1 MACELFI
8 WGLLMLSIQALLVAS
23 EDDPLEYMSKEER
36 EALKEEARDMFC
48 HAYNAYMD
56 NAYPADELMP
66 LSCKGRYRGSE
77 PNRGDIDSTLG
88 NFSLTLVDTLDT
100 LVVLGDLEEFEHAVK
115 LVVRDVSFD
124 TDVIVSLFETNIR
137 MLGGLLSGHIL
148 AEYLQQRANIM
159 PWYRGELLNL
169 AKDLGYRF
177 LPAFN
182 TTTGIPYGRI
192 NLKYG
197 MKTVPLEISRET
209 CTACAGSMILEMAAL
224 SRLTGEPIFEEKA
237 QKAMDVLW
245 KMRHRGTDLMGSV
258 LNVHSG
264 DWVRRD
270 SGVGAGIDS
279 YYEYCLKAYILLGD
293 EKYLGRFN
301 KHYQAVMK
309 YVSQGPMLLDV
320 HMHRPN
326 TNSKNFMDALLAF
339 WPGLQVLK
347 GDIKPAV
354 ETHEMLYQVMQ
365 RHNFI
370 PEAFTTDFQVHW
382 GHHPLRPEFLES
394 TYFLY
399 RATGDHYYLGVG
411 RKVLKSLQTYAR
423 VPCGYA
429 AVSDVRTNK
438 HDDTMDSFVLSETF
452 KYLFLLFAEPGEL
465 LLDLDE
471 FIFTTE
477 GHLLPL
483 TLASI
488 RINVSSQDF
497 ERDIVHV
504 DEMDRTC
511 PNSLHLFPASVR
523 QPLRNMV
530 EDVYPKRVL
539 KRRLSAAQ
547 FQANNL
553 EHLKL
558 LSDMGI
564 TTLTLADGRVQLLH
578 TFSNAKTPQDSEE
591 GLLFMQEMVEIS
603 KMQSQQT
610 EAKPQAVTFVKPNIN
625 PPQIVTLLAGPAQF
639 GLEFQGLNKI
649 TGKVVFTF
657 PSTACTDLHN
667 ADKLIGKIAIMGR
680 GNCMFIEKARRV
692 QKAGAIAGIV
702 LDNVDGSSAA
712 TSPIFAMSGDGKEVD
727 DVTIPVVFLFSMEAS
742 ELLKAIAVANGDLT
756 VTLGNFFSKEDTQLK
771 APTDL
776 SMFERLKGS
785 LKSFL
790 TQQMTPQT
798 SPSSGTNLNIVPEI
812 KYEKDEKYIIFFY
825 DLRAEI
831 INDPLGGE
839 IRITSSYIS
848 VPLTTESEEN
858 TLIEKQWRQL
868 KEVFINHIYLDVKQK
883 AGLQIRSF
891 ILESYYN
898 WIVKSRGANTDILE
912 VSLQDKVAWFLK
924 ELAVVVPNPSIM
936 KMDQLMDFNKQ
947 KLLKQYLLTKMD
959 IMVLNMKT
967 VTTMLQTMRSGS
979 LNTEQLVKIF
989 ELNVV
994 QAGNYKFLRQLLPG
1008 IFDMEDEIIREHL
1021 ALLDRINKAV
1031 YKKYREILA
1040 DGTQE
1045 NLEKPV
1051 IDKNFYYD
1059 TIIDNWQKDL
1069 KNFDK
1074 LDVLKKTN
1082 GQNSMITEFMTDS
1095 NENSKR
1101 EITSK
1106 DISKGKEDVKA
1117 GKFEDFEYFILT
1129 EIEKAVK
1136 DSEQDSIRKFSEHI
1150 DISRDMAD
1158 NASKEAINSNKVV
1171 LNVSSQNQSK
1181 TDMLKNRIKYQIE
1194 FIKNKIEDF
1203 TKNIDSLT
1211 DFTKIT
1217 NSLENVQSNNIDFQ
1231 ETITN
1236 NNSADKQAHKES
1248 LLTNN
1253 DFQLTDGKTNS
1264 PNIKTIEKNKNEI
1277 LQNIG
1282 KEIIEVQYRKNNP
1295 NIEHSVHLNTNNYK
1309 TFPSKLPKEH
1319 KNQILTSKEK
1329 ENKKSINIQQESS
1342 NSNYNSVDENKLQ
1355 HGQNINEVKSKTV
1368 DLQKHKGKHIDDEL

>member
-1 MACELFI
+1 MACDSLI
-8 WGLLMLSIQALLVAS
+8 WGLLIFGCSIQALLAAS
-23 EDDPLEYMSKEER
+23 EDNPLEYMSKEER
-36 EALKEEARDMFC
+36 EALKEEARDMFY

-100 LVVLGDLEEFEHAVK
+100 LVVLGDLEEFENAVK
-115 LVVRDVSFD
+115 LVARDVSFD

-148 AEYLQQRANIM
+148 AEYLQQRADIM

-197 MKTVPLEISRET
+197 MKGVPLEISRET

-224 SRLTGEPIFEEKA
+224 SRLTGESVFEEKA

-245 KMRHRGTDLMGSV
+245 RMRHRGTDLMGSV

-452 KYLFLLFAEPGEL
+452 KYLFLLFTEPGEL
-465 LLDLDE
+465 VLDLDE

-488 RINVSSQDF
+488 RTNVSSQDY

-530 EDVYPKRVL
+530 EDICPRRAI
-539 KRRLSAAQ
+539 KRRLSASQ

-564 TTLTLADGRVQLLH
+564 TTLTLADGRVQLLY

-610 EAKPQAVTFVKPNIN
+610 ETKPQAVTFIKPGTY
-625 PPQIVTLLAGPAQF
+625 PRQKVTLLAGPAHF
-639 GLEFQGLNKI
+639 GLELQGSNKI
-649 TGKVVFTF
+649 TEKVAFTY
-657 PSTACTDLHN
+657 PSFACSDLHDT
-667 ADKLIGKIAIMGR
+667 ATIAGKIAIMYR
-680 GNCMFIEKARRV
+680 GNCMFIEKARRI

-712 TSPIFAMSGDGKEVD
+712 TSPMFAMSGDGKEVD
-727 DVTIPVVFLFSMEAS
+727 DVTIPVVFLFSTEAS
-742 ELLKAIAVANGDLT
+742 ELLKALAATGGDLT
-756 VTLGNFFSKEDTQLK
+756 VTIGNFFAKDDVQLK

-776 SMFERLKGS
+776 SMFERWKGS

-790 TQQMTPQT
+790 TRQMGTPQT
-798 SPSSGTNLNIVPEI
+798 FPSSGTNLDMVPET
-812 KYEKDEKYIIFFY
+812 KQEDAKDVVVYHE
-825 DLRAEI
+825 LRAEI
-831 INDPLGGE
+831 IEDVLGGE
-839 IRITSSYIS
+839 VRIVSPYLS
-848 VPLTTESEEN
+848 VHRIKSEGN
-858 TLIEKQWRQL
+858 TMIEKQWHQL
-868 KEVFINHIYLDVKQK
+868 KTVFVNQMYFIGKQK
-883 AGLQIRSF
+883 PGLDMRSF

-898 WIVKSRGANTDILE
+898 WIVKSRDENIDVL
-912 VSLQDKVAWFLK
+912 KVPLREKVLWFLK
-924 ELAVVVPNPSIM
+924 ELAEILPDPSIM
-936 KMDQLMDFNKQ
+936 IMDQLMEFNKR
-947 KLLKQYLLTKMD
+947 KLLKQYLLTKID
-959 IMVLNMKT
+959 LMVLNMRA
-967 VTTMLQTMRSGS
+967 VNTMLKTMRFES
-979 LNTEQLVKIF
+979 LTTEQLF
-989 ELNVV
+989 EMFKLHIA
-994 QAGNYKFLRQLLPG
+994 QAENYTFLKQLLLG
-1008 IFDMEDEIIREHL
+1008 IFDVEDESITNHL
-1021 ALLDRINKAV
+1021 ILLDRVNKDVHNEYFEIIAGAQETIQKTIAEKNAYYEV
-1031 YKKYREILA
+1031 LIKNWEKDFSNYERFNKFKKPK
-1040 DGTQE
+1040 D
-1045 NLEKPV
+1045 
-1051 IDKNFYYD
+1051 YD
-1059 TIIDNWQKDL
+1059 STTIE
-1069 KNFDK
+1069 
-1074 LDVLKKTN
+1074 
-1082 GQNSMITEFMTDS
+1082 EFMTD
-1095 NENSKR
+1095 NS
-1101 EITSK
+1101 ESSK
-1106 DISKGKEDVKA
+1106 TDIKLRDSSKMPKKDDDIKI
-1117 GKFEDFEYFILT
+1117 GKFEDFEYFKLAD
-1129 EIEKAVK
+1129 IEKAVK
-1136 DSEQDSIRKFSEHI
+1136 NLEQNTIRKYQEQI
-1150 DISRDMAD
+1150 DTSRDTAD
-1158 NASKEAINSNKVV
+1158 NISKEAIDSNKVI
-1171 LNVSSQNQSK
+1171 LNVSLQNQSK
-1181 TDMLKNRIKYQIE
+1181 TDKLKNKIKYQIE

-1203 TKNIDSLT
+1203 TKDIDSLT
-1211 DFTKIT
+1211 DFTKIA
-1217 NSLENVQSNNIDFQ
+1217 NSLENVQLNNIEFQEVISNN
-1231 ETITN
+1231 N
-1236 NNSADKQAHKES
+1236 NVEKQVNEPSLNEEKEVLLEQIKKES
-1248 LLTNN
+1248 TEECSN
-1253 DFQLTDGKTNS
+1253 
-1264 PNIKTIEKNKNEI
+1264 
-1277 LQNIG
+1277 
-1282 KEIIEVQYRKNNP
+1282 KNNP
-1295 NIEHSVHLNTNNYK
+1295 NLKHSVHLNVNTNKIASFNLFEDFKKK
-1309 TFPSKLPKEH
+1309 TWSTGKE
-1319 KNQILTSKEK
+1319 
-1329 ENKKSINIQQESS
+1329 ENKNSIDIQQERDIS
-1342 NSNYNSVDENKLQ
+1342 NIDLNSVKENKLQ
-1355 HGQNINEVKSKTV
+1355 GSQKYAIEIESKKSDV
-1368 DLQKHKGKHIDDEL
+1368 QEHESKHIDDEL

>member
-1 MACELFI
+1 MACDALI
-8 WGLLMLSIQALLVAS
+8 WGLLFVGCSVQILWAIS
-23 EDDPLEYMSKEER
+23 EDDSLEYMSKEER
-36 EALKEEARDMFC
+36 EALKEEARDMFY

-100 LVVLGDLEEFEHAVK
+100 LVVLGDLGEFENAVK
-115 LVVRDVSFD
+115 LVTRDVSFD
-124 TDVIVSLFETNIR
+124 TDIIVSLFETNIR

-148 AEYLQQRANIM
+148 AEYLQQRADIM
-159 PWYRGELLNL
+159 PWYRGELLDL

-192 NLKYG
+192 NLKHG
-197 MKTVPLEISRET
+197 MKGVPMEVSKET

-245 KMRHRGTDLMGSV
+245 RMRHRGTDLMGSV
-258 LNVHSG
+258 LNVNSG

-465 LLDLDE
+465 VLDLDE

-488 RINVSSQDF
+488 RTNISSEL
-497 ERDIVHV
+497 ERDMVYV
-504 DEMDRTC
+504 DEFDRTC

-530 EDVYPKRVL
+530 EDVCPRRSI
-539 KRRLSAAQ
+539 KRRLSASQ

-553 EHLKL
+553 EHLKI

-564 TTLTLADGRVQLLH
+564 TTLTLADGRIQLLH
-578 TFSNAKTPQDSEE
+578 TFSNAKTTQDSEE
-591 GLLFMQEMVEIS
+591 GLLFMQEMVELS
-603 KMQSQQT
+603 KMQMQQPET
-610 EAKPQAVTFVKPNIN
+610 KPQTVTFTRPKTN
-625 PPQIVTLLAGPAQF
+625 PLEKVTLLAGPAQF
-639 GLEFQGLNKI
+639 GHELQHFDKI
-649 TGKVVFTF
+649 TGKVVFAD
-657 PSTACTDLHN
+657 PSTACDDLRN
-667 ADKLIGKIAIMGR
+667 VDKLTGKIVIVNR
-680 GNCMFIEKARRV
+680 GNCMFIEKARRI
-692 QKAGAIAGIV
+692 QKGGALAGIV
-702 LDNVDGSSAA
+702 LDNIADSSAA
-712 TSPIFAMSGDGKEVD
+712 TSPMFAMSGDGKEID
-727 DVTIPVVFLFSMEAS
+727 DVTIPVVFLFSTEAA
-742 ELLKAIAVANGDLT
+742 ELRTAIKEANDDLT
-756 VTLGNFFSKEDTQLK
+756 VTLGTYSSKQEIQLK

-776 SMFERLKGS
+776 SLFERLKGS

-790 TQQMTPQT
+790 SRHMTPQMT
-798 SPSSGTNLNIVPEI
+798 TIGSSLDITIPIIESQEDQENIVDFH
-812 KYEKDEKYIIFFY
+812 YFH
-825 DLRAEI
+825 AEI
-831 INDPLGGE
+831 IKDSLDGE
-839 IRITSSYIS
+839 VRITASSEPTIIILKPDFTYIE
-848 VPLTTESEEN
+848 LT
-858 TLIEKQWRQL
+858 WHQL
-868 KEVFINHIYLDVKQK
+868 KQVFVNQIFLNRKENKDIR
-883 AGLQIRSF
+883 IRSF

-898 WIVKSRGANTDILE
+898 WVNKARGVLTKT
-912 VSLQDKVAWFLK
+912 SLSYKVRWFLS
-924 ELAVVVPNPSIM
+924 ELLVVSPNASIK
-936 KMDQLMDFNKQ
+936 KMGQLLELNRQ
-947 KLLKQYLLTKMD
+947 KLLKQYLLTNMHT
-959 IMVLNMKT
+959 MVLNLKT
-967 VTTMLQTMRSGS
+967 VATKLKSIKSVRPRM
-979 LNTEQLVKIF
+979 EQLLKLSESCIAQI
-989 ELNVV
+989 E
-994 QAGNYKFLRQLLPG
+994 NYLFLRHSLVDL
-1008 IFDMEDEIIREHL
+1008 IDKEDEEDKKDEVINQHI
-1021 ALLDRINKAV
+1021 ALLDHIHAEVHTIYQEILIDGVQRYLEKLGEEDDSYYDILIADLQKNLKNIDKKENLLEKIKESDLAVAEFINDSNR
-1031 YKKYREILA
+1031 REIEA
-1040 DGTQE
+1040 
-1045 NLEKPV
+1045 
-1051 IDKNFYYD
+1051 KNNN
-1059 TIIDNWQKDL
+1059 I
-1069 KNFDK
+1069 
-1074 LDVLKKTN
+1074 LKKDKK
-1082 GQNSMITEFMTDS
+1082 SSTENF
-1095 NENSKR
+1095 
-1101 EITSK
+1101 
-1106 DISKGKEDVKA
+1106 G
-1117 GKFEDFEYFILT
+1117 YFILT
-1129 EIEKAVK
+1129 ELEKY
-1136 DSEQDSIRKFSEHI
+1136 SEQNILEKYEDVNSESKNTVTQDKENKDAI
-1150 DISRDMAD
+1150 KSNDIILHS
-1158 NASKEAINSNKVV
+1158 SK
-1171 LNVSSQNQSK
+1171 NQSK
-1181 TDMLKNRIKYQIE
+1181 GDDR
-1194 FIKNKIEDF
+1194 KNKVQNSHQKKIDLQTTKTVDVEFEKIIVEEKQKDNKRTSAHSVSNTNKYHVSDISTIMNTNVETAFPNKKHTLLQGIQKDINEMQHSYKTVLKEKSFNKKDLIANKILF
-1203 TKNIDSLT
+1203 TDSLEEFKKFISAT
-1211 DFTKIT
+1211 NEEKIFKKK
-1217 NSLENVQSNNIDFQ
+1217 SQISDPQYNNIKLS
-1231 ETITN
+1231 EL
-1236 NNSADKQAHKES
+1236 KY
-1248 LLTNN
+1248 
-1253 DFQLTDGKTNS
+1253 GKRY
-1264 PNIKTIEKNKNEI
+1264 
-1277 LQNIG
+1277 
-1282 KEIIEVQYRKNNP
+1282 V
-1295 NIEHSVHLNTNNYK
+1295 
-1309 TFPSKLPKEH
+1309 SK
-1319 KNQILTSKEK
+1319 
-1329 ENKKSINIQQESS
+1329 NIQQK
-1342 NSNYNSVDENKLQ
+1342 DEETKPKL
-1355 HGQNINEVKSKTV
+1355 V
-1368 DLQKHKGKHIDDEL
+1368 KHIDDEL

>member
-1 MACELFI
+1 MACDSFI
-8 WGLLMLSIQALLVAS
+8 WGLIMFGCSIQALLVAS

-148 AEYLQQRANIM
+148 AEYLQQRADIM

-197 MKTVPLEISRET
+197 MKGVPLEVSRET

-245 KMRHRGTDLMGSV
+245 RMRHRGSDLMGSV

-399 RATGDHYYLGVG
+399 RATGDHYYLRVG

-488 RINVSSQDF
+488 RTNVSSHDF

-530 EDVYPKRVL
+530 EDVYPRRAI

-578 TFSNAKTPQDSEE
+578 KFSNAKTPQDSEE

-603 KMQSQQT
+603 KMQSQET
-610 EAKPQAVTFVKPNIN
+610 ETKPQAVTFVKPNTN
-625 PPQIVTLLAGPAQF
+625 PPQRVTFLAGPAHF
-639 GLEFQGLNKI
+639 GLELQGLNKV

-667 ADKLIGKIAIMGR
+667 AEILKGTIAVMNR
-680 GNCMFIEKARRV
+680 GSCMFIEKARRI
-692 QKAGAIAGIV
+692 QQAGAIAGIV
-702 LDNVDGSSAA
+702 LDNVDGSSAG

-727 DVTIPVVFLFSMEAS
+727 DVSIPVVFLFSMEAA
-742 ELLKAIAVANGDLT
+742 ELLKAIAAANGDLT
-756 VTLGNFFSKEDTQLK
+756 VTIGSFFSKDEVQLK

-785 LKSFL
+785 FKSFL
-790 TQQMTPQT
+790 TRQMTPQT
-798 SPSSGTNLNIVPEI
+798 SPSSGTNLDMVPEV
-812 KYEKDEKYIIFFY
+812 KHQEDEKDVIVFY

-831 INDPLGGE
+831 IKDPLGGE
-839 IRITSSYIS
+839 VRITSLYIS
-848 VPLTTESEEN
+848 VPLRIKSKAN
-858 TLIEKQWRQL
+858 TLVEKQWRQL
-868 KEVFINHIYLDVKQK
+868 KEVFVNHIYSSVKHK
-883 AGLQIRSF
+883 AGIRIRSF
-891 ILESYYN
+891 ILECYYN
-898 WIVKSRGANTDILE
+898 WIVKSRGGDNNALK
-912 VSLQDKVAWFLK
+912 VSLQDKVSWFLE
-924 ELAVVVPNPSIM
+924 ELHEVVSNPSIM

-947 KLLKQYLLTKMD
+947 QLLKQYLLTKMD
-959 IMVLNMKT
+959 IMVLNTKT
-967 VTTMLQTMRSGS
+967 VTTMLKTMQPDSP
-979 LNTEQLVKIF
+979 NTEQLFIIF
-989 ELNVV
+989 ELNIA
-994 QAGNYKFLRQLLPG
+994 QAGYYKLLRQLLPSVLD
-1008 IFDMEDEIIREHL
+1008 IEDKIIIEHL
-1021 ALLDRINKAV
+1021 VLLDHVYKAV
-1031 YKKYREILA
+1031 QKEYHEILA
-1040 DGTQE
+1040 NGAQGS
-1045 NLEKPV
+1045 LEKSV
-1051 IDKNFYYD
+1051 RDKNSYFD
-1059 TIIDNWQKDL
+1059 IVIDNWQNDL
-1069 KNFDK
+1069 KSFEK
-1074 LDVLKKTN
+1074 LDILKKTKVQDSTIAEFIADN
-1082 GQNSMITEFMTDS
+1082 NESSKTE
-1095 NENSKR
+1095 
-1101 EITSK
+1101 IQSK
-1106 DISKGKEDVKA
+1106 DVSKVSKKNEDVKV

-1136 DSEQDSIRKFSEHI
+1136 SLEQNTIRKYQEHI
-1150 DISRDMAD
+1150 DIPKDAAD
-1158 NASKEAINSNKVV
+1158 N
-1171 LNVSSQNQSK
+1171 
-1181 TDMLKNRIKYQIE
+1181 
-1194 FIKNKIEDF
+1194 
-1203 TKNIDSLT
+1203 TK
-1211 DFTKIT
+1211 
-1217 NSLENVQSNNIDFQ
+1217 FQ
-1231 ETITN
+1231 ETVAKS
-1236 NNSADKQAHKES
+1236 NSGEKQAHKETS
-1248 LLTNN
+1248 LADN
-1253 DFQLTDGKTNS
+1253 DLQLTDAQTGSSIAETIRKDESEIVLQQSDTADSRYNQKIDPYIDHSDTN
-1264 PNIKTIEKNKNEI
+1264 NKNQMSTQKQAENENSI
-1277 LQNIG
+1277 V
-1282 KEIIEVQYRKNNP
+1282 VQQDLEN
-1295 NIEHSVHLNTNNYK
+1295 
-1309 TFPSKLPKEH
+1309 SKLDH
-1319 KNQILTSKEK
+1319 NR
-1329 ENKKSINIQQESS
+1329 
-1342 NSNYNSVDENKLQ
+1342 VDESKPQDSQKYVKVIESKKL
-1355 HGQNINEVKSKTV
+1355 
-1368 DLQKHKGKHIDDEL
+1368 DLENHESKHIDDEL

>member
-1 MACELFI
+1 MACDALI
-8 WGLLMLSIQALLVAS
+8 WGLLFVGCSIQALLAIS
-23 EDDPLEYMSKEER
+23 EDDLSEYMNKEER
-36 EALKEEARDMFC
+36 EALKEEARDMFY

-100 LVVLGDLEEFEHAVK
+100 LVVLGDLEEFENAVK
-115 LVVRDVSFD
+115 LVARDVSFD

-148 AEYLQQRANIM
+148 AEYLQQRADIM

-192 NLKYG
+192 NLKHG
-197 MKTVPLEISRET
+197 MKGVPMEISRET

-245 KMRHRGTDLMGSV
+245 RMRHRGTDLMGSV
-258 LNVHSG
+258 LNVNSG

-452 KYLFLLFAEPGEL
+452 KYLFLLFAEPSEL
-465 LLDLDE
+465 VLDLDE

-488 RINVSSQDF
+488 RTNISSDF

-504 DEMDRTC
+504 NEFDRTC

-530 EDVYPKRVL
+530 EDVCPRRSI
-539 KRRLSAAQ
+539 KRRLTASQ
-547 FQANNL
+547 FQAYNL
-553 EHLKL
+553 EHLKM

-591 GLLFMQEMVEIS
+591 GLLFMQEMVELT
-603 KMQSQQT
+603 KMQIQPET
-610 EAKPQAVTFVKPNIN
+610 KPQIVMFIKPNTN
-625 PPQIVTLLAGPAQF
+625 PPEKVTLLAGPAQF
-639 GLEFQGLNKI
+639 GPELQNFDKI
-649 TGKVVFTF
+649 TGKVMFTY
-657 PSTACTDLHN
+657 PPAACTDLLN
-667 ADKLIGKIAIMGR
+667 ADRLVGKIVIMDR
-680 GNCMFIEKARRV
+680 GNCMFIEKARRI
-692 QKAGAIAGIV
+692 QQAGALAGIV
-702 LDNVDGSSAA
+702 LDNVAGSSAA
-712 TSPIFAMSGDGKEVD
+712 TSPMFAMSGDGKEVD
-727 DVTIPVVFLFSMEAS
+727 DVTIPVVFLFFTEAA
-742 ELLKAIAVANGDLT
+742 ELMKAINEANGDLT
-756 VTLGNFFSKEDTQLK
+756 VTLGIYSSKEEIQLK

-776 SMFERLKGS
+776 SLFERLKGS

-790 TQQMTPQT
+790 SRHMTPQATTIT
-798 SPSSGTNLNIVPEI
+798 SNLDMVIP
-812 KYEKDEKYIIFFY
+812 IIESQESQEDAIDFHYFH
-825 DLRAEI
+825 AEI
-831 INDPLGGE
+831 VKDSLGGE
-839 IRITSSYIS
+839 VRITAA
-848 VPLTTESEEN
+848 SEA
-858 TLIEKQWRQL
+858 TIIVLRPVSTPIEILWHQL
-868 KEVFINHIYLDVKQK
+868 KEVFVNQIFLNTKQNK
-883 AGLQIRSF
+883 GIRIRSF

-898 WIVKSRGANTDILE
+898 WVNKARGVLTKT
-912 VSLQDKVAWFLK
+912 SLSYKVRWFLS
-924 ELAVVVPNPSIM
+924 ELLVVAPNSSI
-936 KMDQLMDFNKQ
+936 KKIGQLLEPNKQ
-947 KLLKQYLLTKMD
+947 KLLKHYLLTNMD
-959 IMVLNMKT
+959 TMVLNLKT
-967 VTTMLQTMRSGS
+967 VATKLKSIKSVRPEM
-979 LNTEQLVKIF
+979 EQLLKIS
-989 ELNVV
+989 ESGIAQVE
-994 QAGNYKFLRQLLPG
+994 NYSFLRHLLTDL
-1008 IFDMEDEIIREHL
+1008 FDEKDDIVNQHV
-1021 ALLDRINKAV
+1021 ALLDRIHAEV
-1031 YKKYREILA
+1031 HTTYQEILI
-1040 DGTQE
+1040 DGVQRH
-1045 NLEKPV
+1045 LEKSGIEDSSYYDILIADLQKNLKN
-1051 IDKNFYYD
+1051 IDKREKLLGKTKENNLAVAEFISD
-1059 TIIDNWQKDL
+1059 SSNEGKL
-1069 KNFDK
+1069 GLESKNIK
-1074 LDVLKKTN
+1074 ILKKTKE
-1082 GQNSMITEFMTDS
+1082 SSTE
-1095 NENSKR
+1095 KL
-1101 EITSK
+1101 
-1106 DISKGKEDVKA
+1106 
-1117 GKFEDFEYFILT
+1117 EDFEYFILT

-1136 DSEQDSIRKFSEHI
+1136 YSEQNILQKYE
-1150 DISRDMAD
+1150 DISDE
-1158 NASKEAINSNKVV
+1158 SKNRIENKKDK
-1171 LNVSSQNQSK
+1171 NVIKSGEITLHSSQNQSESE
-1181 TDMLKNRIKYQIE
+1181 NR
-1194 FIKNKIEDF
+1194 KNK
-1203 TKNIDSLT
+1203 
-1211 DFTKIT
+1211 
-1217 NSLENVQSNNIDFQ
+1217 VQSTFQEEIDFLRITKVIDVKLE
-1231 ETITN
+1231 ETTE
-1236 NNSADKQAHKES
+1236 DKQAEKSSVDSSSIDTKIHVSDTFVAKDMS
-1248 LLTNN
+1248 NTKT
-1253 DFQLTDGKTNS
+1253 DFSK
-1264 PNIKTIEKNKNEI
+1264 KKHVI
-1277 LQNIG
+1277 LQELQKGISDIQHGDETDLRAKSNR
-1282 KEIIEVQYRKNNP
+1282 KDLIESKVTTGLLEELKNPMWVIN
-1295 NIEHSVHLNTNNYK
+1295 E
-1309 TFPSKLPKEH
+1309 
-1319 KNQILTSKEK
+1319 EK
-1329 ENKKSINIQQESS
+1329 VFQKKSDTFHSTTVADKLK
-1342 NSNYNSVDENKLQ
+1342 YDEEKPMSKDK
-1355 HGQNINEVKSKTV
+1355 IKEVKPKSRV
-1368 DLQKHKGKHIDDEL
+1368 IKHIDEL

>member
-1 MACELFI
+1 MACDALI
-8 WGLLMLSIQALLVAS
+8 WGLLFVGCSVQILWAIS

-36 EALKEEARDMFC
+36 EALKEEARDMFN

-100 LVVLGDLEEFEHAVK
+100 LVVLRDLEEFENAVK
-115 LVVRDVSFD
+115 LVTRDVSFD
-124 TDVIVSLFETNIR
+124 TDIIVSLFETNIR

-148 AEYLQQRANIM
+148 AEYLQQRADIM
-159 PWYRGELLNL
+159 PWYRGELLDL

-192 NLKYG
+192 NLKHG
-197 MKTVPLEISRET
+197 MKGVPMEVSKET

-245 KMRHRGTDLMGSV
+245 RMRHRGTDLMGSV
-258 LNVHSG
+258 LNVNSG

-465 LLDLDE
+465 VLDLDE

-488 RINVSSQDF
+488 RTNISSDF
-497 ERDIVHV
+497 ERDMVYV
-504 DEMDRTC
+504 DEFDRTC

-530 EDVYPKRVL
+530 EDVCPRRSI
-539 KRRLSAAQ
+539 KRRLSASQ

-553 EHLKL
+553 EHLKI

-564 TTLTLADGRVQLLH
+564 TTLTLADGRIQLLY
-578 TFSNAKTPQDSEE
+578 TFSNAKTTKDSEE
-591 GLLFMQEMVEIS
+591 GLLFMREMVELS
-603 KMQSQQT
+603 KMQMQQPET
-610 EAKPQAVTFVKPNIN
+610 KPQTVTFTRPKTDPLEK
-625 PPQIVTLLAGPAQF
+625 VTLLAGPAQF
-639 GLEFQGLNKI
+639 GPELQNFDKI
-649 TGKVVFTF
+649 TGKVVFTY
-657 PSTACTDLHN
+657 PSTACDDLHN
-667 ADKLIGKIAIMGR
+667 VDKLAGKIVIVNR
-680 GNCMFIEKARRV
+680 GNCMFIEKARRI
-692 QKAGAIAGIV
+692 QKAGALAGII
-702 LDNVDGSSAA
+702 LDNIADSSAA
-712 TSPIFAMSGDGKEVD
+712 TSPMFAMSGDGKEID
-727 DVTIPVVFLFSMEAS
+727 DVTIPVVFLFFTEAA
-742 ELLKAIAVANGDLT
+742 ELIKAINEANGDLS
-756 VTLGNFFSKEDTQLK
+756 VTLGTYSSKEEIQLK

-776 SMFERLKGS
+776 SLLERLKGS
-785 LKSFL
+785 IMSLLSRH
-790 TQQMTPQT
+790 MTPQAT
-798 SPSSGTNLNIVPEI
+798 TIGSSLDMTIPVIESQEDQEDVVDFH
-812 KYEKDEKYIIFFY
+812 YFH
-825 DLRAEI
+825 AEI
-831 INDPLGGE
+831 IKDSLGGE
-839 IRITSSYIS
+839 VRITASSEPAIIILRPDS
-848 VPLTTESEEN
+848 TP
-858 TLIEKQWRQL
+858 IERLWHQL
-868 KEVFINHIYLDVKQK
+868 KEVFVNQIFLNRKENKGIR
-883 AGLQIRSF
+883 IRSF

-898 WIVKSRGANTDILE
+898 WVNKARGVLTKT
-912 VSLQDKVAWFLK
+912 SLSYKVRWFLS
-924 ELAVVVPNPSIM
+924 ELLVVSPNSSIK
-936 KMDQLMDFNKQ
+936 KMGQLLELNKQ
-947 KLLKQYLLTKMD
+947 KLLKQYLLTNMD
-959 IMVLNMKT
+959 TMVLNLKT
-967 VTTMLQTMRSGS
+967 VATKLKSIKSVRPKM
-979 LNTEQLVKIF
+979 EQLLKIS
-989 ELNVV
+989 ESGIT
-994 QAGNYKFLRQLLPG
+994 QIENYSFLRHLL
-1008 IFDMEDEIIREHL
+1008 IDLFDKEDEVINQHIT
-1021 ALLDRINKAV
+1021 LLDHVHAEMHTI
-1031 YKKYREILA
+1031 YQEILIDGVQRHLEKLGEEDNSYYDILIA
-1040 DGTQE
+1040 DLQKNLKNIDKEE
-1045 NLEKPV
+1045 NLLGKTKETDLAV
-1051 IDKNFYYD
+1051 AEFINYNNRDKGE
-1059 TIIDNWQKDL
+1059 IEA
-1069 KNFDK
+1069 KNINI
-1074 LDVLKKTN
+1074 LKKDKK
-1082 GQNSMITEFMTDS
+1082 SSTEKIEST
-1095 NENSKR
+1095 EN
-1101 EITSK
+1101 
-1106 DISKGKEDVKA
+1106 
-1117 GKFEDFEYFILT
+1117 FEYFILT
-1129 EIEKAVK
+1129 ELKKVMK
-1136 DSEQDSIRKFSEHI
+1136 YSEQNILEKYEDVNSESKSAVI
-1150 DISRDMAD
+1150 QDEENEDAIKSNDIILHS
-1158 NASKEAINSNKVV
+1158 SK
-1171 LNVSSQNQSK
+1171 NQSK
-1181 TDMLKNRIKYQIE
+1181 NDDRKSKVQSSHQKKIDLQTTKAVDVGFEKVIMEEKQEDKSSTHSTSDTNKYHVSDISTTMDTNVGTAFPNKRHTLLQGIQRDINDMQHSYKTVLKEKLFNKKDLIA
-1194 FIKNKIEDF
+1194 NKIIF
-1203 TKNIDSLT
+1203 TDSLEE
-1211 DFTKIT
+1211 FKKFMSAT
-1217 NSLENVQSNNIDFQ
+1217 NEEKVLKKKLQISDIQYNTIKLSELKYGKKYVSKNVQQ
-1231 ETITN
+1231 KEET
-1236 NNSADKQAHKES
+1236 K
-1248 LLTNN
+1248 
-1253 DFQLTDGKTNS
+1253 
-1264 PNIKTIEKNKNEI
+1264 P
-1277 LQNIG
+1277 
-1282 KEIIEVQYRKNNP
+1282 
-1295 NIEHSVHLNTNNYK
+1295 
-1309 TFPSKLPKEH
+1309 KL
-1319 KNQILTSKEK
+1319 
-1329 ENKKSINIQQESS
+1329 
-1342 NSNYNSVDENKLQ
+1342 V
-1355 HGQNINEVKSKTV
+1355 
-1368 DLQKHKGKHIDDEL
+1368 KHIDDEL

>member
-1 MACELFI
+1 MACDSLI
-8 WGLLMLSIQALLVAS
+8 WGLLMFGCSIQALLATS
-23 EDDPLEYMSKEER
+23 EDNPLEYMSKEER
-36 EALKEEARDMFC
+36 ESLKEEARDMFY

-77 PNRGDIDSTLG
+77 PNRGDVDSTLG

-100 LVVLGDLEEFEHAVK
+100 LVVLGDLEEFENAVK
-115 LVVRDVSFD
+115 LVARDVSFD

-148 AEYLQQRANIM
+148 AEYLQQRADIM

-197 MKTVPLEISRET
+197 MKGVPLEISRET

-224 SRLTGEPIFEEKA
+224 SRLTGESIFEEKA

-245 KMRHRGTDLMGSV
+245 RMRHRGTDLMGSV

-301 KHYQAVMK
+301 KHYQAIMK
-309 YVSQGPMLLDV
+309 YVSHGPMLLDV

-452 KYLFLLFAEPGEL
+452 KYLFLLFTEPGEL
-465 LLDLDE
+465 VLDLDE

-488 RINVSSQDF
+488 RTNISLQDF
-497 ERDIVHV
+497 ERDTVHV

-530 EDVYPKRVL
+530 EDICPRRAI
-539 KRRLSAAQ
+539 KRRLSALQ
-547 FQANNL
+547 FQ
-553 EHLKL
+553 
-558 LSDMGI
+558 
-564 TTLTLADGRVQLLH
+564 
-578 TFSNAKTPQDSEE
+578 AKTPQDSEE
-591 GLLFMQEMVEIS
+591 GLLFIQEMVEIS

-610 EAKPQAVTFVKPNIN
+610 ETKPQAVTFVN
-625 PPQIVTLLAGPAQF
+625 PSVYPSQKVTLLAGPAHF
-639 GLEFQGLNKI
+639 GLKLQGLNKI
-649 TGKVVFTF
+649 SGKVIFTD
-657 PSTACTDLHN
+657 PSFACEDLHN
-667 ADKLIGKIAIMGR
+667 PDSFAGMIAIMFR
-680 GNCMFIEKARRV
+680 GNCMFIEKARRI

-712 TSPIFAMSGDGKEVD
+712 TSPMFAMSGDGKEVD
-727 DVTIPVVFLFSMEAS
+727 DVTIPVVFLFSTEAS
-742 ELLKAIAVANGDLT
+742 ELLKAIAAAKGDLT
-756 VTLGNFFSKEDTQLK
+756 VTIGNFFSKDDVQLK

-790 TQQMTPQT
+790 ARQMGIPQT
-798 SPSSGTNLNIVPEI
+798 FPSSGTNVDITPEI
-812 KYEKDEKYIIFFY
+812 KQEDAKDVVVSHE
-825 DLRAEI
+825 LRAEI
-831 INDPLGGE
+831 VDDILGGE
-839 IRITSSYIS
+839 VRISSSFIS
-848 VPLTTESEEN
+848 INAEKSEDD
-858 TLIEKQWRQL
+858 TLVEKQWRQL
-868 KEVFINHIYLDVKQK
+868 KEVFVNQIYLNRKQK
-883 AGLQIRSF
+883 ASLQIRSF

-898 WIVKSRGANTDILE
+898 WIVEARGGNNNAL
-912 VSLQDKVAWFLK
+912 KVPLREKVLWFLK
-924 ELAVVVPNPSIM
+924 ELAKVFPNPFIM
-936 KMDQLMDFNKQ
+936 KMDQLMEYNKG
-947 KLLKQYLLTKMD
+947 KLIKQYLLTKID
-959 IMVLNMKT
+959 VMVLNMKM
-967 VTTMLQTMRSGS
+967 VNAMLKAIRFES
-979 LNTEQLVKIF
+979 LNSEQMFEIF
-989 ELNVV
+989 KLNI
-994 QAGNYKFLRQLLPG
+994 ARAENDKLLKQLIRV
-1008 IFDMEDEIIREHL
+1008 IFYVEDESTTNHFI
-1021 ALLDRINKAV
+1021 LLDRVNKEV
-1031 YKKYREILA
+1031 HQEYSEIISAGLI
-1040 DGTQE
+1040 
-1045 NLEKPV
+1045 K
-1051 IDKNFYYD
+1051 
-1059 TIIDNWQKDL
+1059 NWQKHVNSIE
-1069 KNFDK
+1069 KFDA
-1074 LDVLKKTN
+1074 LKKTKEYD
-1082 GQNSMITEFMTDS
+1082 STFAEFMTDS
-1095 NENSKR
+1095 SESSKTD
-1101 EITSK
+1101 IKLK
-1106 DISKGKEDVKA
+1106 DSSRIPKKDEDIKL
-1117 GKFEDFEYFILT
+1117 GKFEDFEYFKLT
-1129 EIEKAVK
+1129 EIEKVVK
-1136 DSEQDSIRKFSEHI
+1136 NLEQNTIRKYQEQI
-1150 DISRDMAD
+1150 DITRDAAD
-1158 NASKEAINSNKVV
+1158 NISKEAVNSNKVI
-1171 LNVSSQNQSK
+1171 LNVSLQSQSK
-1181 TDMLKNRIKYQIE
+1181 TDKLKNKIKYQIE

-1203 TKNIDSLT
+1203 TKDMDSLT
-1211 DFTKIT
+1211 DFTKVT
-1217 NSLENVQSNNIDFQ
+1217 NSLENVQLSNVEFQELISNNNPIDKQINEPLLDDSDFQ
-1231 ETITN
+1231 SISGRISSSNAKAAGINEKEEPSEKIE
-1236 NNSADKQAHKES
+1236 KES
-1248 LLTNN
+1248 TE
-1253 DFQLTDGKTNS
+1253 S
-1264 PNIKTIEKNKNEI
+1264 ECSS
-1277 LQNIG
+1277 
-1282 KEIIEVQYRKNNP
+1282 KNNP
-1295 NIEHSVHLNTNNYK
+1295 NIKHSVYLNVNTNKITSFNLLEDYK
-1309 TFPSKLPKEH
+1309 KKTW
-1319 KNQILTSKEK
+1319 TSKKE
-1329 ENKKSINIQQESS
+1329 ENKDSINTQQERETS
-1342 NSNYNSVDENKLQ
+1342 NRDLNSVEENKLEGRQ
-1355 HGQNINEVKSKTV
+1355 KYLIEIESKESDV
-1368 DLQKHKGKHIDDEL
+1368 QKHESKHIDDEL

>member
-1 MACELFI
+1 MACDALI
-8 WGLLMLSIQALLVAS
+8 WGLLFVGCSIQTLWAIS
-23 EDDPLEYMSKEER
+23 EDNPSEYMNKEER
-36 EALKEEARDMFC
+36 EALKEEARDMFY

-100 LVVLGDLEEFEHAVK
+100 LVVLGDLEEFENAVK
-115 LVVRDVSFD
+115 LVARDVSFD

-148 AEYLQQRANIM
+148 AEYLQQRADIM
-159 PWYRGELLNL
+159 PWYRGELLDL

-192 NLKYG
+192 NLKRG
-197 MKTVPLEISRET
+197 MKGVPVEISRET

-245 KMRHRGTDLMGSV
+245 RMRHRGTDLMGSV
-258 LNVHSG
+258 LNVNSG

-452 KYLFLLFAEPGEL
+452 KYLFLLFVEPGEL
-465 LLDLDE
+465 VLDLDE

-488 RINVSSQDF
+488 RTNISSDL
-497 ERDIVHV
+497 ERDIVYV
-504 DEMDRTC
+504 DEFDRTC
-511 PNSLHLFPASVR
+511 PNSLHLFPATVR

-530 EDVYPKRVL
+530 EDVCPRRSI
-539 KRRLSAAQ
+539 KRRLSASQ

-553 EHLKL
+553 EHLKM

-564 TTLTLADGRVQLLH
+564 TTLTLTDGRVQLLH

-591 GLLFMQEMVEIS
+591 GLLFMQEMVELT
-603 KMQSQQT
+603 KMQIQPET
-610 EAKPQAVTFVKPNIN
+610 KPQTVTFTKPNTD
-625 PPQIVTLLAGPAQF
+625 PPEKITLLAGPAQF
-639 GLEFQGLNKI
+639 GPELQNFDKI
-649 TGKVVFTF
+649 TGKVIFTY
-657 PSTACTDLHN
+657 PPAACTDLLN
-667 ADKLIGKIAIMGR
+667 ADRLAGKIVIMDR
-680 GNCMFIEKARRV
+680 GNCMFIEKARRI
-692 QKAGAIAGIV
+692 QQAGALAGIV
-702 LDNVDGSSAA
+702 LDNVAGSSAA
-712 TSPIFAMSGDGKEVD
+712 TSPMFAMSGDGKEID
-727 DVTIPVVFLFSMEAS
+727 DVTIPVVFLFFTEAA
-742 ELLKAIAVANGDLT
+742 ELMTAINMANGDLT
-756 VTLGNFFSKEDTQLK
+756 VTLGIYSSKEEIQLK

-776 SMFERLKGS
+776 SLFERLKGS

-790 TQQMTPQT
+790 SRHVTQQATTIT
-798 SPSSGTNLNIVPEI
+798 SNLDMMIPIESQETQEDAI
-812 KYEKDEKYIIFFY
+812 DFHYFH
-825 DLRAEI
+825 AEI
-831 INDPLGGE
+831 VKDSLGGE
-839 IRITSSYIS
+839 IRITAA
-848 VPLTTESEEN
+848 SEA
-858 TLIEKQWRQL
+858 TIIILRPVSTPIEVLWHQL
-868 KEVFINHIYLDVKQK
+868 KEVFVNQIFLNTKQNK
-883 AGLQIRSF
+883 GIRIRSC

-898 WIVKSRGANTDILE
+898 WINKARGVLMKT
-912 VSLQDKVAWFLK
+912 SLSYKVRWFLS
-924 ELAVVVPNPSIM
+924 ELLVVAPNSSIK
-936 KMDQLMDFNKQ
+936 KMGQLLEPNKQ
-947 KLLKQYLLTKMD
+947 QLLKQYLLTNMD
-959 IMVLNMKT
+959 TMVLNLKT
-967 VTTMLQTMRSGS
+967 IATKLKNVKSVSPEM
-979 LNTEQLVKIF
+979 EQLLKIS
-989 ELNVV
+989 ESGITQVE
-994 QAGNYKFLRQLLPG
+994 NYSFLRHMLTDL
-1008 IFDMEDEIIREHL
+1008 FDEEEEILNQHV
-1021 ALLDRINKAV
+1021 ALLDRIHAEV
-1031 YKKYREILA
+1031 HTTYQEILI
-1040 DGTQE
+1040 DGVQRH
-1045 NLEKPV
+1045 LEKSGV
-1051 IDKNFYYD
+1051 EDSSYYDILIADLQKNLKNIDKKENILRKTKENNLAVAEFISD
-1059 TIIDNWQKDL
+1059 SNTGKSEL
-1069 KNFDK
+1069 ERKN
-1074 LDVLKKTN
+1074 LRILKKIKE
-1082 GQNSMITEFMTDS
+1082 SSTE
-1095 NENSKR
+1095 KL
-1101 EITSK
+1101 
-1106 DISKGKEDVKA
+1106 
-1117 GKFEDFEYFILT
+1117 EDFEYFILT

-1136 DSEQDSIRKFSEHI
+1136 YSEQNILQKYE
-1150 DISRDMAD
+1150 DISDE
-1158 NASKEAINSNKVV
+1158 SKNIMTKNKKDKNIVKSGEII
-1171 LNVSSQNQSK
+1171 LHSSQNQSESENRENKVRSSFQKEIDFLQLTKVDAKFKETTTDKKIEKSSADSASSDTNKIHIFDASMAKDTSNTRITSPNNKHTLLQELQKDISDIQHSHK
-1181 TDMLKNRIKYQIE
+1181 TDLRTKTSSRKDFVENKIISTDLLKEFKNPMWIINEEKVFQKKPQMANTLHSTTKSNKVKYDE
-1194 FIKNKIEDF
+1194 KKYMNKNKA
-1203 TKNIDSLT
+1203 TK
-1211 DFTKIT
+1211 
-1217 NSLENVQSNNIDFQ
+1217 
-1231 ETITN
+1231 
-1236 NNSADKQAHKES
+1236 
-1248 LLTNN
+1248 
-1253 DFQLTDGKTNS
+1253 
-1264 PNIKTIEKNKNEI
+1264 
-1277 LQNIG
+1277 
-1282 KEIIEVQYRKNNP
+1282 
-1295 NIEHSVHLNTNNYK
+1295 
-1309 TFPSKLPKEH
+1309 PK
-1319 KNQILTSKEK
+1319 
-1329 ENKKSINIQQESS
+1329 SS
-1342 NSNYNSVDENKLQ
+1342 
-1355 HGQNINEVKSKTV
+1355 TA
-1368 DLQKHKGKHIDDEL
+1368 KHIDNEL

>member
-1 MACELFI
+1 MACNVLI
-8 WGLLMLSIQALLVAS
+8 WVLLLVGYTIQVLLATS
-23 EDDPLEYMSKEER
+23 EDDLLEYMSKEER
-36 EALKEEARDMFC
+36 EVLKEEARDMFY

-100 LVVLGDLEEFEHAVK
+100 LVVLGDLEEFENAVR
-115 LVVRDVSFD
+115 LVARDISFD

-159 PWYRGELLNL
+159 LWYRGELLDL

-192 NLKYG
+192 NLKHG
-197 MKTVPLEISRET
+197 MKGVPMEISRET

-224 SRLTGEPIFEEKA
+224 SRMTGEPIFEEKA

-245 KMRHRGTDLMGSV
+245 RMRHRGTDLMGSV
-258 LNVHSG
+258 LNVNSG

-301 KHYQAVMK
+301 KHYQAIMK

-465 LLDLDE
+465 VLDLDE

-488 RINVSSQDF
+488 RTNVSSDF
-497 ERDIVHV
+497 ERDIMQV
-504 DEMDRTC
+504 DEFDRTC

-530 EDVYPKRVL
+530 EDVCPRRSIR
-539 KRRLSAAQ
+539 RRLSASQ
-547 FQANNL
+547 FQANNM
-553 EHLKL
+553 EHLRML
-558 LSDMGI
+558 NDMGI

-578 TFSNAKTPQDSEE
+578 TLANAKTLQDSEE
-591 GLLFMQEMVEIS
+591 GLLFMQEMVELS
-603 KMQSQQT
+603 KMQMQQAET
-610 EAKPQAVTFVKPNIN
+610 KPQTVMFMRPHTD
-625 PPQIVTLLAGPAQF
+625 PPERVILLAGPAQF
-639 GLEFQGLNKI
+639 GPELQSFDKI
-649 TGKVVFTF
+649 TGTVMFTY
-657 PSTACTDLHN
+657 PPAACTDLLN
-667 ADKLIGKIAIMGR
+667 ADKLAGKIAITDR
-680 GNCMFIEKARRV
+680 GNCMFIEKARRI
-692 QKAGAIAGIV
+692 QQAGALAGII
-702 LDNVDGSSAA
+702 LDNVPGSSAA
-712 TSPIFAMSGDGKEVD
+712 TSPMFAMSGDGKEVD
-727 DVTIPVVFLFSMEAS
+727 DVTIPVVFLFFTEAA
-742 ELLKAIAVANGDLT
+742 ELMKAINAADGDLS
-756 VTLGNFFSKEDTQLK
+756 VTLGIYSSKEEVQLK

-776 SMFERLKGS
+776 SLFERLKGS

-790 TQQMTPQT
+790 NRHVSPQHMEILCTQAITT
-798 SPSSGTNLNIVPEI
+798 GSSSDITIP
-812 KYEKDEKYIIFFY
+812 IIESEEDQEDTIDFHYFHA
-825 DLRAEI
+825 DI
-831 INDPLGGE
+831 IRDSLGGE
-839 IRITSSYIS
+839 IRITVASEAAIIVVKPVSTS
-848 VPLTTESEEN
+848 VEIL
-858 TLIEKQWRQL
+858 WHQL
-868 KEVFINHIYLDVKQK
+868 KEVFIKQIFLNSK
-883 AGLQIRSF
+883 QNKGIRIRNF

-898 WIVKSRGANTDILE
+898 WINKARGVLTKT
-912 VSLQDKVAWFLK
+912 SLAYKVRWFLG
-924 ELAVVVPNPSIM
+924 ELLMVAPNSSIR
-936 KMDQLMDFNKQ
+936 KIGQLLEANKQ
-947 KLLKQYLLTKMD
+947 KLLKQYLLTNMD
-959 IMVLNMKT
+959 SMMLNLKTIATKLKNMKS
-967 VTTMLQTMRSGS
+967 VRPEMQHLLKILESGIMQI
-979 LNTEQLVKIF
+979 E
-989 ELNVV
+989 
-994 QAGNYKFLRQLLPG
+994 NYSFLRHLL
-1008 IFDMEDEIIREHL
+1008 INLFDEEDEIIKRHI
-1021 ALLDRINKAV
+1021 ALLDRVHAKV
-1031 YKKYREILA
+1031 HTTYQEILI
-1040 DGTQE
+1040 DGVQRHLEKLGEEDGSYYDILITDLQSNLKNTDKRE
-1045 NLEKPV
+1045 NLLEKV
-1051 IDKNFYYD
+1051 SSK
-1059 TIIDNWQKDL
+1059 KDDL
-1069 KNFDK
+1069 VVAEFISDSNGDK
-1074 LDVLKKTN
+1074 LETETRNFKILKKDK
-1082 GQNSMITEFMTDS
+1082 EF
-1095 NENSKR
+1095 
-1101 EITSK
+1101 
-1106 DISKGKEDVKA
+1106 DINRID
-1117 GKFEDFEYFILT
+1117 DFEYFILT

-1136 DSEQDSIRKFSEHI
+1136 YSEQNILQKYEDTSDESKNVIKKSKKNINAAKSNE
-1150 DISRDMAD
+1150 IS
-1158 NASKEAINSNKVV
+1158 S
-1171 LNVSSQNQSK
+1171 LQNQHK
-1181 TDMLKNRIKYQIE
+1181 E
-1194 FIKNKIEDF
+1194 KNKIP
-1203 TKNIDSLT
+1203 DS
-1211 DFTKIT
+1211 FQEEM
-1217 NSLENVQSNNIDFQ
+1217 NSLRTVTEMANTKLEEMVVKDKQKKIFH
-1231 ETITN
+1231 
-1236 NNSADKQAHKES
+1236 SADSVPDDTTKLHVSDMPKMPKTMDISNIRTAFSNKRHA
-1248 LLTNN
+1248 LLQEVQN
-1253 DFQLTDGKTNS
+1253 DVTDAQRNDKTDLRTKSSSRKNLIENTIIPTDSMEEFQKFVWVINGKKDFVQKKSQISDTRCSIAEPSQLKYEKKYTDKD
-1264 PNIKTIEKNKNEI
+1264 KNKED
-1277 LQNIG
+1277 
-1282 KEIIEVQYRKNNP
+1282 K
-1295 NIEHSVHLNTNNYK
+1295 LNTQ
-1309 TFPSKLPKEH
+1309 SH
-1319 KNQILTSKEK
+1319 
-1329 ENKKSINIQQESS
+1329 
-1342 NSNYNSVDENKLQ
+1342 
-1355 HGQNINEVKSKTV
+1355 TV
-1368 DLQKHKGKHIDDEL
+1368 KHIDDEL

>member
-1 MACELFI
+1 MACDALI
-8 WGLLMLSIQALLVAS
+8 WGLLFVGCSIQTLWAIS
-23 EDDPLEYMSKEER
+23 EDNPSEYMNKEER
-36 EALKEEARDMFC
+36 EALKEEARDMFY

-100 LVVLGDLEEFEHAVK
+100 LVVLGDLEEFENAVK
-115 LVVRDVSFD
+115 LVARDVNFD

-148 AEYLQQRANIM
+148 AEYLQQRADIM
-159 PWYRGELLNL
+159 PWYRGELLDL

-192 NLKYG
+192 NLKRG
-197 MKTVPLEISRET
+197 MKGIPVEILRET

-245 KMRHRGTDLMGSV
+245 RMRHRGTDLMGSV
-258 LNVHSG
+258 LNVNSG

-452 KYLFLLFAEPGEL
+452 KYLFLLFVEPGEL
-465 LLDLDE
+465 VLDLDE

-488 RINVSSQDF
+488 RTNISSDF
-497 ERDIVHV
+497 ERDIVYV
-504 DEMDRTC
+504 DEFDRTC
-511 PNSLHLFPASVR
+511 PNSLHLFPATVR

-530 EDVYPKRVL
+530 EDVCPRRSI
-539 KRRLSAAQ
+539 KRRLSASQ

-553 EHLKL
+553 EHLKM

-564 TTLTLADGRVQLLH
+564 TTLTLTDGRVQLLH

-591 GLLFMQEMVEIS
+591 GLLFMQEMVELT
-603 KMQSQQT
+603 KMQIQPET
-610 EAKPQAVTFVKPNIN
+610 KPQTVTFTKPNTD
-625 PPQIVTLLAGPAQF
+625 PPEKITLLAGPAQF
-639 GLEFQGLNKI
+639 GPELQNFDKI
-649 TGKVVFTF
+649 TGKVIFTY
-657 PSTACTDLHN
+657 PPAACTDLLN
-667 ADKLIGKIAIMGR
+667 ADRLAGKIVIMDR
-680 GNCMFIEKARRV
+680 GNCMFIEKARRI
-692 QKAGAIAGIV
+692 QQAGALAGIV
-702 LDNVDGSSAA
+702 LDNVAGSSAA
-712 TSPIFAMSGDGKEVD
+712 TSPMFAMSGDGKEID
-727 DVTIPVVFLFSMEAS
+727 DVTIPVVFLFFTEAA
-742 ELLKAIAVANGDLT
+742 ELMTAINMANGDLT
-756 VTLGNFFSKEDTQLK
+756 VTLGIYSSKEEIQLK

-776 SMFERLKGS
+776 SLFERLKGS

-790 TQQMTPQT
+790 SRHVTQQATTIT
-798 SPSSGTNLNIVPEI
+798 SNLDMMIPIESQETQEDAI
-812 KYEKDEKYIIFFY
+812 DFHYFH
-825 DLRAEI
+825 AEI
-831 INDPLGGE
+831 VKDSLGGE
-839 IRITSSYIS
+839 VRITAA
-848 VPLTTESEEN
+848 SEA
-858 TLIEKQWRQL
+858 TIIILRPVSTPIEVLWHQL
-868 KEVFINHIYLDVKQK
+868 KEVFVNQIFLNTKQNK
-883 AGLQIRSF
+883 GIRIRSY

-898 WIVKSRGANTDILE
+898 WINKARGVLMKT
-912 VSLQDKVAWFLK
+912 SLSYKVRWFLS
-924 ELAVVVPNPSIM
+924 ELLVVAPNSSIK
-936 KMDQLMDFNKQ
+936 KMGQLLEPNKQ
-947 KLLKQYLLTKMD
+947 KLLKQYLLTNMD
-959 IMVLNMKT
+959 TMVLNLKT
-967 VTTMLQTMRSGS
+967 IATKLKNVKSVSPEM
-979 LNTEQLVKIF
+979 EQLLKIS
-989 ELNVV
+989 ESGITQVE
-994 QAGNYKFLRQLLPG
+994 NYSFLRHLLTDL
-1008 IFDMEDEIIREHL
+1008 FDEEEEIINQHVT
-1021 ALLDRINKAV
+1021 LLDRIHAEV
-1031 YKKYREILA
+1031 HTTYQEILI
-1040 DGTQE
+1040 DGVQRH
-1045 NLEKPV
+1045 LEKSGV
-1051 IDKNFYYD
+1051 EDSSYYDILIADLQKNFKNIDKKENILRKTKENNLAVAEFISD
-1059 TIIDNWQKDL
+1059 SNTGKSEL
-1069 KNFDK
+1069 ERKN
-1074 LDVLKKTN
+1074 LRILKKIKE
-1082 GQNSMITEFMTDS
+1082 SSTE
-1095 NENSKR
+1095 KL
-1101 EITSK
+1101 
-1106 DISKGKEDVKA
+1106 
-1117 GKFEDFEYFILT
+1117 EDFEYFILT

-1136 DSEQDSIRKFSEHI
+1136 YSEQNILQKYE
-1150 DISRDMAD
+1150 DISDESKNIMTKNKKDKNIIKSGEIILHSSKNQSESENRENKVRKSFQKEIDFLQLTKVVDAKFKETTTNKKIEKSSAD
-1158 NASKEAINSNKVV
+1158 SASSGTNKIHIFDASVAKDTSNTRITSPNNKHTFVQGLQKDISDIQHSHKTDLRTKTSSRKDFVKNKIISTDLLEEFKNPTWVINGEKVFQKKPQMSNTLHSTTKSNKV
-1171 LNVSSQNQSK
+1171 
-1181 TDMLKNRIKYQIE
+1181 KYDE
-1194 FIKNKIEDF
+1194 KKYMSKNKA
-1203 TKNIDSLT
+1203 TK
-1211 DFTKIT
+1211 
-1217 NSLENVQSNNIDFQ
+1217 
-1231 ETITN
+1231 
-1236 NNSADKQAHKES
+1236 
-1248 LLTNN
+1248 
-1253 DFQLTDGKTNS
+1253 
-1264 PNIKTIEKNKNEI
+1264 
-1277 LQNIG
+1277 
-1282 KEIIEVQYRKNNP
+1282 
-1295 NIEHSVHLNTNNYK
+1295 
-1309 TFPSKLPKEH
+1309 PK
-1319 KNQILTSKEK
+1319 
-1329 ENKKSINIQQESS
+1329 SS
-1342 NSNYNSVDENKLQ
+1342 
-1355 HGQNINEVKSKTV
+1355 TA
-1368 DLQKHKGKHIDDEL
+1368 KHIDNEL

>member
-1 MACELFI
+1 MACDALI
-8 WGLLMLSIQALLVAS
+8 WGLLFVGCSIQVLWAIS
-23 EDDPLEYMSKEER
+23 EDDSSEYMNKEER
-36 EALKEEARDMFC
+36 EALKEEARDMFY

-100 LVVLGDLEEFEHAVK
+100 LVVLGDLEEFENAVK
-115 LVVRDVSFD
+115 LVARDVSFD

-148 AEYLQQRANIM
+148 AEYLQQRADIM
-159 PWYRGELLNL
+159 PWYRGELLDL

-197 MKTVPLEISRET
+197 MKGVPMEISRET

-245 KMRHRGTDLMGSV
+245 RMRHRGTDLMGSV
-258 LNVHSG
+258 LNVNSG

-465 LLDLDE
+465 VLDLDE

-488 RINVSSQDF
+488 RINVSSDF

-504 DEMDRTC
+504 DEFDRTC

-530 EDVYPKRVL
+530 EDVCPRRSI
-539 KRRLSAAQ
+539 KRRLTASQ
-547 FQANNL
+547 FQVYNL
-553 EHLKL
+553 EHLKM

-591 GLLFMQEMVEIS
+591 GLLFMQEMVELT
-603 KMQSQQT
+603 KMQIQPET
-610 EAKPQAVTFVKPNIN
+610 KPQTVTFIKPNTD
-625 PPQIVTLLAGPAQF
+625 PPEKVTLLAGPAQF
-639 GLEFQGLNKI
+639 GPELQNFDKI
-649 TGKVVFTF
+649 TGKVIFTY
-657 PSTACTDLHN
+657 PPAACTDLLN
-667 ADKLIGKIAIMGR
+667 ADRLAGKIVIMDR
-680 GNCMFIEKARRV
+680 GNCMFIEKARRIQQV
-692 QKAGAIAGIV
+692 GALAGIV
-702 LDNVDGSSAA
+702 LDNVAGSSAA
-712 TSPIFAMSGDGKEVD
+712 TSPMFAMSGDGKEVD
-727 DVTIPVVFLFSMEAS
+727 DVTIPVVFLFFTEAV
-742 ELLKAIAVANGDLT
+742 ELMKAINAANGDLI
-756 VTLGNFFSKEDTQLK
+756 VTLGLYPSKEEIQLK

-776 SMFERLKGS
+776 SLFERFKGS

-790 TQQMTPQT
+790 SRHVT
-798 SPSSGTNLNIVPEI
+798 SQATTIASNLDMMIPIIESQENQ
-812 KYEKDEKYIIFFY
+812 KDSIDFHYFH
-825 DLRAEI
+825 AEI
-831 INDPLGGE
+831 VKDSLGGE
-839 IRITSSYIS
+839 VRITGASKATIVVIRPDST
-848 VPLTTESEEN
+848 P
-858 TLIEKQWRQL
+858 IEIMWYQL
-868 KEVFINHIYLDVKQK
+868 KEVFINQIFPEIRNNK
-883 AGLQIRSF
+883 GLRIRSF

-898 WIVKSRGANTDILE
+898 WINKARGVLTKT
-912 VSLQDKVAWFLK
+912 SLSHKVRWFLS
-924 ELAVVVPNPSIM
+924 ELLVVKPNPSIK
-936 KMDQLMDFNKQ
+936 KMGQLLESNKQ
-947 KLLKQYLLTKMD
+947 KILKHYLLTNMD
-959 IMVLNMKT
+959 TMVLNLKT
-967 VTTMLQTMRSGS
+967 VATKLKSMKSVRPEM
-979 LNTEQLVKIF
+979 EQLLKIS
-989 ELNVV
+989 ESGITLVE
-994 QAGNYKFLRQLLPG
+994 NYSFLRHLL
-1008 IFDMEDEIIREHL
+1008 IDLFDEKDEIVNQHV
-1021 ALLDRINKAV
+1021 AHLDRIHAKV
-1031 YKKYREILA
+1031 HTTYQEILI
-1040 DGTQE
+1040 DGVQRQLEKSGIEDSSYYDILIVDLQKNLKNIDKGE
-1045 NLEKPV
+1045 NL
-1051 IDKNFYYD
+1051 
-1059 TIIDNWQKDL
+1059 
-1069 KNFDK
+1069 
-1074 LDVLKKTN
+1074 LKKTKKDN
-1082 GQNSMITEFMTDS
+1082 LAIADFINDS
-1095 NENSKR
+1095 NEDKLELESKSVK
-1101 EITSK
+1101 ILKKT
-1106 DISKGKEDVKA
+1106 KESGAEKL
-1117 GKFEDFEYFILT
+1117 EDFEYFILT

-1136 DSEQDSIRKFSEHI
+1136 YSEQNIFQKYENSDE
-1150 DISRDMAD
+1150 
-1158 NASKEAINSNKVV
+1158 SKNVAMKSKKDKNVV
-1171 LNVSSQNQSK
+1171 KSGEIILHSSQNQSEGENRK
-1181 TDMLKNRIKYQIE
+1181 NQVQNTFQEKIDFLRITKVIDVKLEAIKDKQKEKSSIDSASSDTNKIHVSDTSVTTDTSNSRTPIKKNVLLQELQKDISDIQYSYETDLREKSSNQKDSVGNKIVPIDLLEELKNPMWVSNKEKVLKKKSQITDTFYSTIVGDEVKYEEKKHTSKDKIKKVKPKLQIE
-1194 FIKNKIEDF
+1194 
-1203 TKNIDSLT
+1203 
-1211 DFTKIT
+1211 
-1217 NSLENVQSNNIDFQ
+1217 
-1231 ETITN
+1231 
-1236 NNSADKQAHKES
+1236 
-1248 LLTNN
+1248 
-1253 DFQLTDGKTNS
+1253 
-1264 PNIKTIEKNKNEI
+1264 
-1277 LQNIG
+1277 
-1282 KEIIEVQYRKNNP
+1282 
-1295 NIEHSVHLNTNNYK
+1295 
-1309 TFPSKLPKEH
+1309 
-1319 KNQILTSKEK
+1319 
-1329 ENKKSINIQQESS
+1329 
-1342 NSNYNSVDENKLQ
+1342 
-1355 HGQNINEVKSKTV
+1355 
-1368 DLQKHKGKHIDDEL
+1368 KHIDEL

>member
-1 MACELFI
+1 MQTMACDGLI
-8 WGLLMLSIQALLVAS
+8 WGLLFVGCSIQALWAVS
-23 EDDPLEYMSKEER
+23 KDDPSEYMNKEER
-36 EALKEEARDMFC
+36 ETLKEEARDMFY

-100 LVVLGDLEEFEHAVK
+100 LVVLGDLEEFENAVK
-115 LVVRDVSFD
+115 LVARDVSFD

-148 AEYLQQRANIM
+148 AEYLQQRADIM
-159 PWYRGELLNL
+159 PWYRGELLDL
-169 AKDLGYRF
+169 AKDLGFRF

-192 NLKYG
+192 NLKHG
-197 MKTVPLEISRET
+197 MKGVPMEISRET

-245 KMRHRGTDLMGSV
+245 RMRHRGTDLMGSV
-258 LNVHSG
+258 LNVNSG
-264 DWVRRD
+264 DWIRRD

-438 HDDTMDSFVLSETF
+438 HDDTMDSFVLSETL

-465 LLDLDE
+465 ILDLDE

-488 RINVSSQDF
+488 RTNVSSDF

-504 DEMDRTC
+504 DEFDRTC

-530 EDVYPKRVL
+530 EDVCPRRSI
-539 KRRLSAAQ
+539 KRRLSALQ

-553 EHLKL
+553 EHLKM

-564 TTLTLADGRVQLLH
+564 TTLTLADGRIQLLH

-591 GLLFMQEMVEIS
+591 GLLFMQEMVELT
-603 KMQSQQT
+603 KMQIQPET
-610 EAKPQAVTFVKPNIN
+610 KPHTVTFIKPNTN
-625 PPQIVTLLAGPAQF
+625 PPEKVTLLAGPAQF
-639 GLEFQGLNKI
+639 GPELQNKI
-649 TGKVVFTF
+649 TGKVIFTY
-657 PSTACTDLHN
+657 PPAACTNLLN
-667 ADKLIGKIAIMGR
+667 ADRLAGKIVIMDR
-680 GNCMFIEKARRV
+680 GNCMFIEKARRI
-692 QKAGAIAGIV
+692 QQAGALAGIV
-702 LDNVDGSSAA
+702 LDNVAGSSAA
-712 TSPIFAMSGDGKEVD
+712 TSPMFAMSGDGKEVD
-727 DVTIPVVFLFSMEAS
+727 DVTIPVVFLFFTEAA
-742 ELLKAIAVANGDLT
+742 ELMKAINVANGDLT
-756 VTLGNFFSKEDTQLK
+756 VTLGIYSSKEEIQLK

-776 SMFERLKGS
+776 SLFERLKGS

-790 TQQMTPQT
+790 NRHMTPQAT
-798 SPSSGTNLNIVPEI
+798 AIASNLDMMIPVIESQENQEDAIDFHYFHADIV
-812 KYEKDEKYIIFFY
+812 KDS
-825 DLRAEI
+825 
-831 INDPLGGE
+831 LGGE
-839 IRITSSYIS
+839 VRITAA
-848 VPLTTESEEN
+848 SEATIIVLEPASKP
-858 TLIEKQWRQL
+858 IEILWHQL
-868 KEVFINHIYLDVKQK
+868 KEVFVNQIFLNTKVNKGIR
-883 AGLQIRSF
+883 IRSF

-898 WIVKSRGANTDILE
+898 WVNKARGVTQTWLTQT
-912 VSLQDKVAWFLK
+912 SLSYKVRWFLS
-924 ELAVVVPNPSIM
+924 ELLVVAPNSSIK
-936 KMDQLMDFNKQ
+936 KMGQLLELNKQ
-947 KLLKQYLLTKMD
+947 KLLKQYLLTNMD
-959 IMVLNMKT
+959 TMVLNLKT
-967 VTTMLQTMRSGS
+967 VATKLKSMKSVRPEM
-979 LNTEQLVKIF
+979 EQLLKIS
-989 ELNVV
+989 ESGIMQVE
-994 QAGNYKFLRQLLPG
+994 NYSFLRHLL
-1008 IFDMEDEIIREHL
+1008 IDLFDEEDEIVNQHV
-1021 ALLDRINKAV
+1021 ALLDRIHAEV
-1031 YKKYREILA
+1031 HTTYQEILIDGVQRHLEKSGVEDSSYYDILIA
-1040 DGTQE
+1040 DLQKNLKNIDKGE
-1045 NLEKPV
+1045 NLLGKAKENNLAV
-1051 IDKNFYYD
+1051 AEFISDSSG
-1059 TIIDNWQKDL
+1059 
-1069 KNFDK
+1069 DK
-1074 LDVLKKTN
+1074 LELESKNIKVLKKT
-1082 GQNSMITEFMTDS
+1082 
-1095 NENSKR
+1095 
-1101 EITSK
+1101 
-1106 DISKGKEDVKA
+1106 KESSAEKL
-1117 GKFEDFEYFILT
+1117 EDFEYFILT

-1136 DSEQDSIRKFSEHI
+1136 YSDQNILQKYE
-1150 DISRDMAD
+1150 DISDE
-1158 NASKEAINSNKVV
+1158 SKNIAAESKKDKNVV
-1171 LNVSSQNQSK
+1171 KSDEMTLHSSQNQSEGESRK
-1181 TDMLKNRIKYQIE
+1181 NNIQGTFQEEIDFLRITKVVDAKLKEATKESKRKEESSADSALSDTGKIHVSGMSVATDTSDIRRASPNKKHTLLQELQKDISDVQHSYEADLRTKSSNRKDSVESKVISTGLLKDFKKPVWTVNDEKVLEKKLEITDMLHSTTVSNKVKY
-1194 FIKNKIEDF
+1194 D
-1203 TKNIDSLT
+1203 
-1211 DFTKIT
+1211 
-1217 NSLENVQSNNIDFQ
+1217 
-1231 ETITN
+1231 
-1236 NNSADKQAHKES
+1236 
-1248 LLTNN
+1248 
-1253 DFQLTDGKTNS
+1253 
-1264 PNIKTIEKNKNEI
+1264 EKK
-1277 LQNIG
+1277 
-1282 KEIIEVQYRKNNP
+1282 
-1295 NIEHSVHLNTNNYK
+1295 S
-1309 TFPSKLPKEH
+1309 
-1319 KNQILTSKEK
+1319 TSKDKVK
-1329 ENKKSINIQQESS
+1329 EAKPKSCRA
-1342 NSNYNSVDENKLQ
+1342 
-1355 HGQNINEVKSKTV
+1355 
-1368 DLQKHKGKHIDDEL
+1368 KHIDDEL

>member
-1 MACELFI
+1 MACDLLI
-8 WGLLMLSIQALLVAS
+8 WGLLMFGCSIQVLVAS

-148 AEYLQQRANIM
+148 AEYLQQRADIM

-197 MKTVPLEISRET
+197 MKGVPLEASRET

-224 SRLTGEPIFEEKA
+224 SRLTGESVFEEKA
-237 QKAMDVLW
+237 QKAMDILW
-245 KMRHRGTDLMGSV
+245 RMRHRGTDLMGSV

-326 TNSKNFMDALLAF
+326 TNAKNFMDALLAF

-488 RINVSSQDF
+488 TTNVSLQDF

-523 QPLRNMV
+523 QSLRNMV
-530 EDVYPKRVL
+530 EDVYPRRAI

-564 TTLTLADGRVQLLH
+564 MTLTLANGRVQLLH
-578 TFSNAKTPQDSEE
+578 TFSNAKTPQDLEE

-603 KMQSQQT
+603 KMQSQQS
-610 EAKPQAVTFVKPNIN
+610 EVKPQAVSFVKPNTN
-625 PPQIVTLLAGPAQF
+625 PPQVVTLLAGPAQF
-639 GLEFQGLNKI
+639 GLELKGLEKI
-649 TGKVVFTF
+649 TGKVVFTL
-657 PSTACTDLHN
+657 PSTACTDLHDTDVLTGN
-667 ADKLIGKIAIMGR
+667 IAIMGR
-680 GNCMFIEKARRV
+680 GNCMFIEKARRI
-692 QKAGAIAGIV
+692 QKAGAVAGIV
-702 LDNVDGSSAA
+702 LDNVDGSSAT

-727 DVTIPVVFLFSMEAS
+727 DVTIPVVFLFSVEAS
-742 ELLKAIAVANGDLT
+742 ELLKAIAKANGDLT
-756 VTLGNFFSKEDTQLK
+756 VTIGNFFSKDNAQLK

-776 SMFERLKGS
+776 SVFERLKGT

-790 TQQMTPQT
+790 TRQMTPQT
-798 SPSSGTNLNIVPEI
+798 SPSSGTNLDMVPEI
-812 KYEKDEKYIIFFY
+812 KYEEGEKDIVVAY

-831 INDPLGGE
+831 IKDPLGGTV
-839 IRITSSYIS
+839 RITSTYIS
-848 VPLTTESEEN
+848 FSPTEVTEAN

-868 KEVFINHIYLDVKQK
+868 KEVFVNHIRLDVNQK
-883 AGLQIRSF
+883 TGLQFRSF

-898 WIVKSRGANTDILE
+898 WIVKSRGGDSNVLK
-912 VSLQDKVAWFLK
+912 VPLRDKVTWFLE
-924 ELAVVVPNPSIM
+924 ELAEVVPNPSIM
-936 KMDQLMDFNKQ
+936 KMDQLMDYNKQ

-967 VTTMLQTMRSGS
+967 VTTILKTMRPESS
-979 LNTEQLVKIF
+979 NTEQLFKIF
-989 ELNVV
+989 EINFT
-994 QAGNYKFLRQLLPG
+994 QAGNYKFLTQLLPG
-1008 IFDMEDEIIREHL
+1008 IFDMEDEIISEHL
-1021 ALLDRINKAV
+1021 ALLEHINKAV
-1031 YKKYREILA
+1031 HKKYSEILA
-1040 DGTQE
+1040 DGAQE
-1045 NLEKPV
+1045 NLEKL
-1051 IDKNFYYD
+1051 ILDKNSYYY
-1059 TIIDNWQKDL
+1059 TVIDNWQKDL
-1069 KNFDK
+1069 KNFEK
-1074 LDVLKKTN
+1074 LGVSKKAKEQDST
-1082 GQNSMITEFMTDS
+1082 ITEFMIDN
-1095 NENSKR
+1095 NESSKT
-1101 EITSK
+1101 EIKSK
-1106 DISKGKEDVKA
+1106 DISKMSKRNEDVNV
-1117 GKFEDFEYFILT
+1117 GKFEDFKYFILT
-1129 EIEKAVK
+1129 EIEKVVK
-1136 DSEQDSIRKFSEHI
+1136 NSEQDNIRKYQEHV
-1150 DISRDMAD
+1150 DTSRDALD
-1158 NASKEAINSNKVV
+1158 NTN
-1171 LNVSSQNQSK
+1171 
-1181 TDMLKNRIKYQIE
+1181 
-1194 FIKNKIEDF
+1194 
-1203 TKNIDSLT
+1203 
-1211 DFTKIT
+1211 FTKIT
-1217 NSLENVQSNNIDFQ
+1217 NSLEDVQSNNIEFQ
-1231 ETITN
+1231 ETTIN
-1236 NNSADKQAHKES
+1236 NNSADKEAHKES
-1248 LLTNN
+1248 LLND
-1253 DFQLTDGKTNS
+1253 DFQVTDTQASSSNTETLEKDRS
-1264 PNIKTIEKNKNEI
+1264 KMLQKIEKADSQYSQKSN
-1277 LQNIG
+1277 LNID
-1282 KEIIEVQYRKNNP
+1282 RFT
-1295 NIEHSVHLNTNNYK
+1295 HLNTNNYK
-1309 TFPSKLPKEH
+1309 IISSKLPKEY
-1319 KNQILTSKEK
+1319 KNQILIPKTE
-1329 ENKKSINIQQESS
+1329 ENT
-1342 NSNYNSVDENKLQ
+1342 NSVNIKKKLEFNSYYNLVDESKLQ
-1355 HGQNINEVKSKTV
+1355 SSQKYINEVKNKKV
-1368 DLQKHKGKHIDDEL
+1368 DVQKHKSKHIDDEL

>member
-1 MACELFI
+1 MAWNILIWEL
-8 WGLLMLSIQALLVAS
+8 LLLGYSIQVLLATT
-23 EDDPLEYMSKEER
+23 EDDLLEYMSKEER
-36 EALKEEARDMFC
+36 ELLKEEARDMFY

-100 LVVLGDLEEFEHAVK
+100 LVVLGDLEEFENGVR
-115 LVVRDVSFD
+115 LVARDISFD

-159 PWYRGELLNL
+159 LWYRGELLDL

-192 NLKYG
+192 NLKHG
-197 MKTVPLEISRET
+197 MKGVPMEISRET

-245 KMRHRGTDLMGSV
+245 RMRHRGTDLMGSV
-258 LNVHSG
+258 LNVNSG

-301 KHYQAVMK
+301 KHYQAIMK

-465 LLDLDE
+465 VLDLDE

-488 RINVSSQDF
+488 RTNISSDF
-497 ERDIVHV
+497 ERDIMQV
-504 DEMDRTC
+504 DEFDRTC

-530 EDVYPKRVL
+530 EDVCPRRSI
-539 KRRLSAAQ
+539 KRRLSASQ
-547 FQANNL
+547 FQASNI
-553 EHLKL
+553 EHLKML
-558 LSDMGI
+558 NDMGI

-578 TFSNAKTPQDSEE
+578 TLANAKTLQDSEE
-591 GLLFMQEMVEIS
+591 GLLFMQEMVELS
-603 KMQSQQT
+603 KMQAQQAET
-610 EAKPQAVTFVKPNIN
+610 KPQTVTFTKPHTD
-625 PPQIVTLLAGPAQF
+625 PPERTVLLAGPAQF
-639 GLEFQGLNKI
+639 GPELQSFDKI
-649 TGKVVFTF
+649 TGKVIFTN
-657 PSTACTDLHN
+657 PSKACTDLIN
-667 ADKLIGKIAIMGR
+667 ADKLAGKIAIADR
-680 GNCMFIEKARRV
+680 GNCMFIEKARRI
-692 QKAGAIAGIV
+692 QQAGALAGII
-702 LDNVDGSSAA
+702 LDNVAFSSAA
-712 TSPIFAMSGDGKEVD
+712 TSPMFAMSGDGKEVD
-727 DVTIPVVFLFSMEAS
+727 DVTIPVVFLFFTEAV
-742 ELLKAIAVANGDLT
+742 ELTKASKAAYGDLT
-756 VTLGNFFSKEDTQLK
+756 VTLGAYSSKEEVQLK

-776 SMFERLKGS
+776 SLFERLKGS

-790 TQQMTPQT
+790 SRHTITAGSNSDITIPIIESEERQEDINFHYFNADMTRD
-798 SPSSGTNLNIVPEI
+798 S
-812 KYEKDEKYIIFFY
+812 
-825 DLRAEI
+825 
-831 INDPLGGE
+831 LGGE
-839 IRITSSYIS
+839 TRITVASEAAIVVVKPVTTS
-848 VPLTTESEEN
+848 VEIL
-858 TLIEKQWRQL
+858 WHQL
-868 KEVFINHIYLDVKQK
+868 KEVFINQIFLNRKQNK
-883 AGLQIRSF
+883 GITIRNF
-891 ILESYYN
+891 ILESYYD
-898 WIVKSRGANTDILE
+898 WINKARGVLLAKST
-912 VSLQDKVAWFLK
+912 SLSYKVRWFLS
-924 ELAVVVPNPSIM
+924 ELLMVAPNSSI
-936 KMDQLMDFNKQ
+936 KKIGQLLEGNKQ
-947 KLLKQYLLTKMD
+947 KLLKQYLLTSMD
-959 IMVLNMKT
+959 NVVLNFKIVATKLRTMK
-967 VTTMLQTMRSGS
+967 VPARPRID
-979 LNTEQLVKIF
+979 QLLKIS
-989 ELNVV
+989 ESCVA
-994 QAGNYKFLRQLLPG
+994 QIDNYSFLRHLLMNL
-1008 IFDMEDEIIREHL
+1008 FDEEDGMVEQHI
-1021 ALLDRINKAV
+1021 ALLDRVHATAHAT
-1031 YKKYREILA
+1031 YRELLI
-1040 DGTQE
+1040 DGLGRHLEKVGEEDHSYYDVLITELQRNLKDIDKRE
-1045 NLEKPV
+1045 NLVEKV
-1051 IDKNFYYD
+1051 SSTRD
-1059 TIIDNWQKDL
+1059 DL
-1069 KNFDK
+1069 VVAD
-1074 LDVLKKTN
+1074 LISDSSGKKAEAAKGRKIKIKILRN
-1082 GQNSMITEFMTDS
+1082 NQ
-1095 NENSKR
+1095 
-1101 EITSK
+1101 EIG
-1106 DISKGKEDVKA
+1106 INRL
-1117 GKFEDFEYFILT
+1117 EDFEYFILR

-1136 DSEQDSIRKFSEHI
+1136 YSEQNVLQNYEEIGESDPKDPKRSKTNLDPARSSEDGPYSLENQHRNEDRDRIQDAFQKEMNFLQAASAKLEDVTPKGTQRDEFSSAAPGDTIEARVSDMLNAI
-1150 DISRDMAD
+1150 DISDIRTVSTDERSALLQEVRNDIGDAQCKTNPGRGSSSNDGEDVKFENKIMPADSLEEFQKFVWVINEKKNLAQLRADSQISSAGPD
-1158 NASKEAINSNKVV
+1158 NAGPGRSKH
-1171 LNVSSQNQSK
+1171 K
-1181 TDMLKNRIKYQIE
+1181 TERR
-1194 FIKNKIEDF
+1194 
-1203 TKNIDSLT
+1203 
-1211 DFTKIT
+1211 
-1217 NSLENVQSNNIDFQ
+1217 
-1231 ETITN
+1231 
-1236 NNSADKQAHKES
+1236 H
-1248 LLTNN
+1248 
-1253 DFQLTDGKTNS
+1253 
-1264 PNIKTIEKNKNEI
+1264 
-1277 LQNIG
+1277 
-1282 KEIIEVQYRKNNP
+1282 
-1295 NIEHSVHLNTNNYK
+1295 
-1309 TFPSKLPKEH
+1309 
-1319 KNQILTSKEK
+1319 
-1329 ENKKSINIQQESS
+1329 
-1342 NSNYNSVDENKLQ
+1342 VDEGTSSEEEKKL
-1355 HGQNINEVKSKTV
+1355 KSHTA
-1368 DLQKHKGKHIDDEL
+1368 KHIDDEL

>member
-1 MACELFI
+1 MACDLFI
-8 WGLLMLSIQALLVAS
+8 WGLLMFGCSIQALLVAS

-36 EALKEEARDMFC
+36 KALKEEARDMFC

-148 AEYLQQRANIM
+148 AEYLQQRADIM

-197 MKTVPLEISRET
+197 MKDVPLEVSRET

-245 KMRHRGTDLMGSV
+245 RMRHRGTDLMGSV

-488 RINVSSQDF
+488 RTNISSQDF

-530 EDVYPKRVL
+530 EDVYPRRAI
-539 KRRLSAAQ
+539 KRRLNAAQ

-603 KMQSQQT
+603 KMQSQQSDT
-610 EAKPQAVTFVKPNIN
+610 KPQAVTFVKPNTN
-625 PPQIVTLLAGPAQF
+625 PPQIITLLAGPAQF
-639 GLEFQGLNKI
+639 GLELQGLNKV

-667 ADKLIGKIAIMGR
+667 ADKLTGKIAIMGR
-680 GNCMFIEKARRV
+680 GSCMFIEKARRI
-692 QKAGAIAGIV
+692 QQAGAVAGIV
-702 LDNVDGSSAA
+702 LDNIDGSSAA

-756 VTLGNFFSKEDTQLK
+756 VTLGNFFSKEDAQLK

-790 TQQMTPQT
+790 TRQMTPQT
-798 SPSSGTNLNIVPEI
+798 SPSSGTNLDMVPVIRHEED
-812 KYEKDEKYIIFFY
+812 EKDIIFFY
-825 DLRAEI
+825 NLRAEI
-831 INDPLGGE
+831 IKDPLGGE
-839 IRITSSYIS
+839 VRITSSYIS
-848 VPLTTESEEN
+848 VPLTKESKD
-858 TLIEKQWRQL
+858 TLIEKQWRQM
-868 KEVFINHIYLDVKQK
+868 KEFFVNHIYLDVKQK
-883 AGLQIRSF
+883 TSLQIRSF

-898 WIVKSRGANTDILE
+898 WIVKSRNGDSKILKI
-912 VSLQDKVAWFLK
+912 SLRDKVAWFLE

-936 KMDQLMDFNKQ
+936 KMDQLMDINKQ

-967 VTTMLQTMRSGS
+967 VTTMLKTIRSENP
-979 LNTEQLVKIF
+979 NTEQLFKIF
-989 ELNVV
+989 EFNIA
-994 QAGNYKFLRQLLPG
+994 QANNYKFLKQLLPG
-1008 IFDMEDEIIREHL
+1008 IFDMEDEIISEHL
-1021 ALLDRINKAV
+1021 ALLDRV
-1031 YKKYREILA
+1031 HKKYREILT
-1040 DGTQE
+1040 DGAEE
-1045 NLEKPV
+1045 NLEKSI

-1059 TIIDNWQKDL
+1059 MIIDNWQNDL
-1069 KNFDK
+1069 KNFEK
-1074 LDVLKKTN
+1074 LDVLKKIK
-1082 GQNSMITEFMTDS
+1082 GQDSTIIDFMIDNESSKTEI
-1095 NENSKR
+1095 K
-1101 EITSK
+1101 SK
-1106 DISKGKEDVKA
+1106 DFSKMSKNNDDLKM

-1129 EIEKAVK
+1129 EIEKAMK
-1136 DSEQDSIRKFSEHI
+1136 NSEQNNIRKYKEHI
-1150 DISRDMAD
+1150 EISRNVAD
-1158 NASKEAINSNKVV
+1158 NINKESGNSNKVV

-1181 TDMLKNRIKYQIE
+1181 TDTLKNRIKYQIE
-1194 FIKNKIEDF
+1194 FIKN
-1203 TKNIDSLT
+1203 
-1211 DFTKIT
+1211 
-1217 NSLENVQSNNIDFQ
+1217 
-1231 ETITN
+1231 
-1236 NNSADKQAHKES
+1236 
-1248 LLTNN
+1248 
-1253 DFQLTDGKTNS
+1253 
-1264 PNIKTIEKNKNEI
+1264 
-1277 LQNIG
+1277 
-1282 KEIIEVQYRKNNP
+1282 
-1295 NIEHSVHLNTNNYK
+1295 
-1309 TFPSKLPKEH
+1309 
-1319 KNQILTSKEK
+1319 
-1329 ENKKSINIQQESS
+1329 
-1342 NSNYNSVDENKLQ
+1342 
-1355 HGQNINEVKSKTV
+1355 
-1368 DLQKHKGKHIDDEL
+1368 

>member
-1 MACELFI
+1 MCLNIYILPTTCQSYFDTSPTCSKNDQELHN
-8 WGLLMLSIQALLVAS
+8 LVRAVIQALLAAS

-36 EALKEEARDMFC
+36 EALKEESKDMFY

-100 LVVLGDLEEFEHAVK
+100 LVVLGDLEEFENAVK
-115 LVVRDVSFD
+115 LVARDVSFD

-148 AEYLQQRANIM
+148 AEYLQQRADIM

-192 NLKYG
+192 NLKHG
-197 MKTVPLEISRET
+197 MKGVSLEVSRET

-224 SRLTGEPIFEEKA
+224 SRLTGESIFEEKA

-245 KMRHRGTDLMGSV
+245 RMRHRGTDLMGSV

-264 DWVRRD
+264 DWIRRD

-465 LLDLDE
+465 VLDLDE

-483 TLASI
+483 TLSSI
-488 RINVSSQDF
+488 RTNVSLQDF
-497 ERDIVHV
+497 ERDVVHV

-530 EDVYPKRVL
+530 EDVCPRRAI

-553 EHLKL
+553 EHLRL

-603 KMQSQQT
+603 RMQSQQAET
-610 EAKPQAVTFVKPNIN
+610 KPQAVTYVKPNTN
-625 PPQIVTLLAGPAQF
+625 PPRKVTLLAGPAHF
-639 GLEFQGLNKI
+639 GLELQGLNKV
-649 TGKVVFTF
+649 TGKVIFTF
-657 PSTACTDLHN
+657 PSAACTDLLN
-667 ADKLIGKIAIMGR
+667 VDKLVGKIAIMDR
-680 GNCMFIEKARRV
+680 GNCMFIEKARRI
-692 QKAGAIAGIV
+692 QQAGAVAGIV

-712 TSPIFAMSGDGKEVD
+712 TSPMFAMSGDGKEVD
-727 DVTIPVVFLFSMEAS
+727 DVTIPVVFLFSTEAS
-742 ELLKAIAVANGDLT
+742 ELLKTIADANGDLT
-756 VTLGNFFSKEDTQLK
+756 VTLRSFFPKDDVQLK

-790 TQQMTPQT
+790 TRQMTPQT
-798 SPSSGTNLNIVPEI
+798 SPSSGTNLVMVPEI
-812 KYEKDEKYIIFFY
+812 KHEEYEKDIVMFY

-831 INDPLGGE
+831 IKDPLGGE
-839 IRITSSYIS
+839 VRITSSDI
-848 VPLTTESEEN
+848 PTRLTWKLEDN
-858 TLIEKQWRQL
+858 TLVEKQWRQL
-868 KEVFINHIYLDVKQK
+868 KEVFVNQIYSDVKHNT
-883 AGLQIRSF
+883 GLQIRSF

-898 WIVKSRGANTDILE
+898 WIVKSRGGNNNVLKI
-912 VSLQDKVAWFLK
+912 SLRDKVLWILG
-924 ELAVVVPNPSIM
+924 ELAETLPNLSIM

-947 KLLKQYLLTKMD
+947 KLLKQYLLTEMD
-959 IMVLNMKT
+959 VMVLNMKT
-967 VTTMLQTMRSGS
+967 ITTMLKTMRSES
-979 LNTEQLVKIF
+979 SSSEQLFKIV
-989 ELNVV
+989 ELNIS
-994 QAGNYKFLRQLLPG
+994 QAGNYKFLRQLLPS
-1008 IFDMEDEIIREHL
+1008 IFDIEDESITEHL
-1021 ALLDRINKAV
+1021 VLLDYFNKAIH
-1031 YKKYREILA
+1031 KECREILA
-1040 DGTQE
+1040 EGAQA
-1045 NLEKPV
+1045 NLEKSV
-1051 IDKNFYYD
+1051 IDKNLIMMYCL
-1059 TIIDNWQKDL
+1059 TI
-1069 KNFDK
+1069 
-1074 LDVLKKTN
+1074 
-1082 GQNSMITEFMTDS
+1082 G
-1095 NENSKR
+1095 
-1101 EITSK
+1101 
-1106 DISKGKEDVKA
+1106 
-1117 GKFEDFEYFILT
+1117 
-1129 EIEKAVK
+1129 
-1136 DSEQDSIRKFSEHI
+1136 
-1150 DISRDMAD
+1150 
-1158 NASKEAINSNKVV
+1158 
-1171 LNVSSQNQSK
+1171 
-1181 TDMLKNRIKYQIE
+1181 
-1194 FIKNKIEDF
+1194 
-1203 TKNIDSLT
+1203 
-1211 DFTKIT
+1211 
-1217 NSLENVQSNNIDFQ
+1217 
-1231 ETITN
+1231 
-1236 NNSADKQAHKES
+1236 
-1248 LLTNN
+1248 
-1253 DFQLTDGKTNS
+1253 
-1264 PNIKTIEKNKNEI
+1264 
-1277 LQNIG
+1277 
-1282 KEIIEVQYRKNNP
+1282 
-1295 NIEHSVHLNTNNYK
+1295 
-1309 TFPSKLPKEH
+1309 
-1319 KNQILTSKEK
+1319 
-1329 ENKKSINIQQESS
+1329 
-1342 NSNYNSVDENKLQ
+1342 
-1355 HGQNINEVKSKTV
+1355 
-1368 DLQKHKGKHIDDEL
+1368 

>member
-1 MACELFI
+1 MACDGLI
-8 WGLLMLSIQALLVAS
+8 WGLLFVGCSIQALWALS
-23 EDDPLEYMSKEER
+23 EDDLSEYMNKEER
-36 EALKEEARDMFC
+36 ETLKEEARDMFY

-77 PNRGDIDSTLG
+77 PNRGDIDFTLG

-100 LVVLGDLEEFEHAVK
+100 LVVLGDLEEFENAVK
-115 LVVRDVSFD
+115 LVARDVSFD

-148 AEYLQQRANIM
+148 AEYLQQRADIM
-159 PWYRGELLNL
+159 SWYRGELLNL

-192 NLKYG
+192 NLKHG
-197 MKTVPLEISRET
+197 MKGVPMEISRET

-245 KMRHRGTDLMGSV
+245 RMRHRGTDLMGSV
-258 LNVHSG
+258 LNVNSG

-465 LLDLDE
+465 VLDLDE

-488 RINVSSQDF
+488 RTNVSSDF
-497 ERDIVHV
+497 ERDIVQV
-504 DEMDRTC
+504 DEFDRTC

-530 EDVYPKRVL
+530 EDVCPRRSI
-539 KRRLSAAQ
+539 KRRLSASQ

-553 EHLKL
+553 EHLKM

-591 GLLFMQEMVEIS
+591 GLLFMQEMVELT
-603 KMQSQQT
+603 KMQIQPET
-610 EAKPQAVTFVKPNIN
+610 KPQTVTFIKPNTD
-625 PPQIVTLLAGPAQF
+625 PPEKVTLLAGPAQF
-639 GLEFQGLNKI
+639 GPELQNFDKI
-649 TGKVVFTF
+649 TGKVIFTY
-657 PSTACTDLHN
+657 PSAACTDLLN
-667 ADKLIGKIAIMGR
+667 ADKLAGKIVIMDR
-680 GNCMFIEKARRV
+680 GNCMFIEKARRI
-692 QKAGAIAGIV
+692 QQAGALAGIV
-702 LDNVDGSSAA
+702 LDNVAGSSAA
-712 TSPIFAMSGDGKEVD
+712 TSPMFAMSGDGKEVD
-727 DVTIPVVFLFSMEAS
+727 DVTIPVVFLFFTEAA
-742 ELLKAIAVANGDLT
+742 ELMKAINTANGDLT
-756 VTLGNFFSKEDTQLK
+756 VTLGIYSSKDEIQLK

-776 SMFERLKGS
+776 SLFERFKGS

-790 TQQMTPQT
+790 SRHVTPQAT
-798 SPSSGTNLNIVPEI
+798 TIASNLDMMIPVIESQENQEDAIDFHYFHADIV
-812 KYEKDEKYIIFFY
+812 KDS
-825 DLRAEI
+825 
-831 INDPLGGE
+831 LGGE
-839 IRITSSYIS
+839 VRITAA
-848 VPLTTESEEN
+848 SEA
-858 TLIEKQWRQL
+858 TIIFLRPVSTPIEILWHQL
-868 KEVFINHIYLDVKQK
+868 KEVFVNQIFLNVKQNK
-883 AGLQIRSF
+883 GIRIRSF

-898 WIVKSRGANTDILE
+898 WVNKARGVLTKT
-912 VSLQDKVAWFLK
+912 SLSYKVRWFLS
-924 ELAVVVPNPSIM
+924 ELLVVAPNSSIK
-936 KMDQLMDFNKQ
+936 KMGQLLEPNRK
-947 KLLKQYLLTKMD
+947 KLLAQYLLTNMD
-959 IMVLNMKT
+959 TMVLNLKT
-967 VTTMLQTMRSGS
+967 VATKLKNMKSVRPEM
-979 LNTEQLVKIF
+979 EQLLKIS
-989 ELNVV
+989 ESGIAQVE
-994 QAGNYKFLRQLLPG
+994 NYSFLRHLLT
-1008 IFDMEDEIIREHL
+1008 DLLDVEDEIISQHV
-1021 ALLDRINKAV
+1021 ALLDRIHAEV
-1031 YKKYREILA
+1031 HTTYQEILI
-1040 DGTQE
+1040 DGVQRH
-1045 NLEKPV
+1045 LEKSGV
-1051 IDKNFYYD
+1051 EDSSYYD
-1059 TIIDNWQKDL
+1059 MLISDL
-1069 KNFDK
+1069 QTNFKNIHKGESLLGKTKENNLAVAEFISDSNGGK
-1074 LDVLKKTN
+1074 LELESKNIKILKKT
-1082 GQNSMITEFMTDS
+1082 
-1095 NENSKR
+1095 
-1101 EITSK
+1101 
-1106 DISKGKEDVKA
+1106 KESSADKL
-1117 GKFEDFEYFILT
+1117 EDFEYFILT
-1129 EIEKAVK
+1129 EIQKAAK
-1136 DSEQDSIRKFSEHI
+1136 YSEQNILQKYEDTNDESK
-1150 DISRDMAD
+1150 DIATETKK
-1158 NASKEAINSNKVV
+1158 NTNVV
-1171 LNVSSQNQSK
+1171 KSDKITLHSSQNQSK
-1181 TDMLKNRIKYQIE
+1181 DETR
-1194 FIKNKIEDF
+1194 KNKVQNTFQEEVDF
-1203 TKNIDSLT
+1203 LRI
-1211 DFTKIT
+1211 TKIA
-1217 NSLENVQSNNIDFQ
+1217 NAKL
-1231 ETITN
+1231 
-1236 NNSADKQAHKES
+1236 KEV
-1248 LLTNN
+1248 T
-1253 DFQLTDGKTNS
+1253 
-1264 PNIKTIEKNKNEI
+1264 
-1277 LQNIG
+1277 
-1282 KEIIEVQYRKNNP
+1282 
-1295 NIEHSVHLNTNNYK
+1295 
-1309 TFPSKLPKEH
+1309 
-1319 KNQILTSKEK
+1319 K
-1329 ENKKSINIQQESS
+1329 ENKWKEKSFMNSASSDTDKIYVSDMFVAADIRTASPDKKDTVQELHKNIGDAQHSHKTDLKAKSS
-1342 NSNYNSVDENKLQ
+1342 NRKDQVENKIISNDFMEKLKNPTRVNEKKVSVQ
-1355 HGQNINEVKSKTV
+1355 KKSQITDILYSTMVSNEVKYSDEKPTSKDKIKET
-1368 DLQKHKGKHIDDEL
+1368 KPKSCRAKHIDDEL